1 MAACRARQEPD
12 TRSNGDVGVAWASL
26 LEEHRELKRYD
37 PTTASDR
44 RSWPANSVEAIL
56 VQTTPAAPAAKHAT
70 STVPIIIATAI
81 DPVGAGVAASLA
93 RLGGNVTGLS
103 IVQPEIGAKD
113 LSLFKEA
120 VPALK

>member
-1 MAACRARQEPD
+1 MGASIAG
-12 TRSNGDVGVAWASL
+12 RSS
-26 LEEHRELKRYD
+26 
-37 PTTASDR
+37 R
-44 RSWPANSVEAIL
+44 RSRS
-56 VQTTPAAPAAKHAT
+56 T

-93 RLGGNVTGLS
+93 QLGGNVTGLS
-103 IVQPEIGAKD
+103 IVQPEISAKD

>member
-1 MAACRARQEPD
+1 
-12 TRSNGDVGVAWASL
+12 VA
-26 LEEHRELKRYD
+26 LK
-37 PTTASDR
+37 
-44 RSWPANSVEAIL
+44 VEAIA
-56 VQTTPAAPAAKHAT
+56 VQTTPAALAAKHAT

-93 RLGGNVTGLS
+93 RSGGNVTGLS
-103 IVQPEIGAKD
+103 IVQPEISAKD